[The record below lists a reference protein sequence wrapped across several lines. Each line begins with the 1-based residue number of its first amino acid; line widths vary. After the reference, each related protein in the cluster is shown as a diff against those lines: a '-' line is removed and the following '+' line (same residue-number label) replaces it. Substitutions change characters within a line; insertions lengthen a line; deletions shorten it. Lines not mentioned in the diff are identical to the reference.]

1 MTKMKLCP
9 IEPTDEMIVKGI
21 AAIVTCDSVSLAYEA
36 MTAECQTVEV
46 VDGEEIKSNMVNFF
60 IDRFGFH
67 DPPNDRQALVMLCC
81 DMWVHHLYK
90 KGYKIVRC
98 CDE

>member
-46 VDGEEIKSNMVNFF
+46 VCKDDAE
-60 IDRFGFH
+60 
-67 DPPNDRQALVMLCC
+67 QAIWQAIRDICSGNKTDDKLILRN
-81 DMWVHHLYK
+81 LSK
-90 KGYKIVRC
+90 NGYKLVRF
-98 CDE
+98 CDEQ